1 VGNFD
6 CQIGCKNASTIKINI
21 FAVPNPS
28 AENATRYEKCF
39 SKSFHSKN
47 QYFKY
52 VFHVFML
59 ANSSDLDN
67 V

>member
-47 QYFKY
+47 QYYNISNTF
-52 VFHVFML
+52 FMF
-59 ANSSDLDN
+59 SC
-67 V
+67 